1 MSDNAALARTG
12 TAGAIAIG
20 GAVITGWWIL
30 AVALA
35 VVLVGAVLIR
45 VAFRPGLT
53 AGQAH
58 IPAQRQGDTDGSGAG
73 ER

>member
-45 VAFRPGLT
+45 FAFRPGLT

-58 IPAQRQGDTDGSGAG
+58 IPAQRQSDDGGAG

>member
-12 TAGAIAIG
+12 TAGALAIG

-45 VAFRPGLT
+45 FAFRPGLT

-58 IPAQRQGDTDGSGAG
+58 IPAQRQGETDGSGAG